1 MNVINFTDFINFIN
15 YMTDNQQK
23 RPYGLGLALSG
34 GGARGFAHLGV
45 YKAMQELGIKPDIIS
60 GTSAGAIAGVMFAA
74 GRTAEESVTFFKGR
88 KLLDFARPLVSTTGI
103 MHMSGMGKRLSEF
116 IGVKTFE
123 ELQIP
128 LVVTATNM
136 NLGIP
141 THFNSGEVIPR
152 VLASCAIPIVF
163 TPVVIDNHQYSDG
176 GVFMNF
182 PVRPIRDLCDVV
194 IGVHIDPLEPS
205 NHIKSIVH
213 LAERSFHMGILS
225 NMSIDTRLCDVVIVP
240 KHISRYSMFDLN
252 NVEKIMEEGYNQAK
266 IVFSRPRIIKKL
278 KMEN

>member
-1 MNVINFTDFINFIN
+1 MN
-15 YMTDNQQK
+15 QEK
-23 RPYGLGLALSG
+23 RPFHIGLALSG

-45 YKAMQELGIKPDIIS
+45 FKAMQELGIKPDIIS
-60 GTSAGAIAGVMFAA
+60 GTSAGAIAGVMFAS
-74 GRTAEESVTFFKGR
+74 GHTAEEGVDFFKGK
-88 KLLDFARPLVSTTGI
+88 KLLDFARPLVAKTGI
-103 MHMSGMGKRLSEF
+103 MNMNGMGKRLSEF
-116 IGVKTFE
+116 IQAKTFE
-123 ELQIP
+123 DLQIP

-141 THFNSGEVIPR
+141 THFNSGELVPR
-152 VLASCAIPIVF
+152 VLASCSIPIVF
-163 TPVVIDNHQYSDG
+163 VPVNIDNHLYSDG

-182 PVRPIRDLCDVV
+182 PVRPIRDLCDIV

-225 NMSIDTRLCDVVIVP
+225 NMSIDTQLCDIVIVP
-240 KHISRYSMFDLN
+240 RHISRFSMFDLN
-252 NVEKIMEEGYNQAK
+252 NVEDIMEEGYKQAK
-266 IVFSRPRIIKKL
+266 IVFDRPRVKKKL

>member
-1 MNVINFTDFINFIN
+1 ME
-15 YMTDNQQK
+15 DNQ
-23 RPYGLGLALSG
+23 RPFKLGLALSG

-60 GTSAGAIAGVMFAA
+60 GTSAGAIAGVIFAS
-74 GRTAEESVTFFKGR
+74 GHSAEEGIDFFKG
-88 KLLDFARPLVSTTGI
+88 KKVLDFARPLVSKTGI
-103 MHMSGMGKRLSEF
+103 MHMTGLEKKLSDF
-116 IGVKTFE
+116 IRVKTFE
-123 ELQIP
+123 DLQIP

-141 THFNSGEVIPR
+141 THFNTGEVVPR

-163 TPVVIDNHQYSDG
+163 VPVTINHHQYSGG
-176 GVFMNF
+176 GVFMNL

-205 NHIKSIVH
+205 NHIRSMVH

-225 NMSIDTRLCDVVIVP
+225 NMNIDTRLCDIVIVP

-252 NVEKIMEEGYNQAK
+252 NIDKIVDEGYRQAMV
-266 IVFSRPRIIKKL
+266 VFSRPKILKKL
-278 KMEN
+278 NQLKVENEKG

>member
-1 MNVINFTDFINFIN
+1 
-15 YMTDNQQK
+15 MTDNQSK
-23 RPYGLGLALSG
+23 RPYRLGLALSG

-60 GTSAGAIAGVMFAA
+60 GTSAGAIAGVIFAS
-74 GRTAEESVTFFKGR
+74 GHSAEEGMAFFKG
-88 KLLDFARPLVSTTGI
+88 KKILDFARPLVSKTGI
-103 MHMSGMGKRLSEF
+103 MNMNGLEKRLSEF
-116 IGVKTFE
+116 IQAKTFE
-123 ELQIP
+123 DLQIP

-141 THFNSGEVIPR
+141 THFLSGEVVPR

-163 TPVVIDNHQYSDG
+163 VPVTIDNHQYSDG
-176 GVFMNF
+176 GVFMNL
-182 PVRPIRDLCDVV
+182 PVRPIRDLCDIV

-205 NHIKSIVH
+205 NHIKSFVH

-225 NMSIDTRLCDVVIVP
+225 NMNIDTRLCDVVIVP

-252 NVEKIMEEGYNQAK
+252 NVEEIAEEGYRQAK
-266 IVFSRPRIIKKL
+266 IVFSRPRVMKKL